1 MDKRD
6 LMLHNL
12 IMPKK
17 CAFEIV
23 DLAIHENVIPWDW
36 RSSGRHHG
44 NFWLALHGTGTFHE
58 PGGAG
63 FGPGD
68 AFLFAPHDR
77 IRATGHA
84 SRRVV
89 NFTIHFHGVLPGFRA
104 GLFDAETRHGGSLP
118 DALWLEPFC
127 RELCRHF
134 GEDTKEGRDVVG
146 TGVEFL
152 MASLASSRHR
162 PPLSAASRRVLA
174 EADRIRRNPAADYRL
189 AELAGR
195 AGLSVPHFVR
205 LFRSHLGC
213 TPGRLMIQERVQ
225 RARRLLRESDSK
237 LEMIAE
243 QAGYRDVFYF
253 SRQFRSVTGLT
264 PGEYRRQFR

>member
-1 MDKRD
+1 MA
-6 LMLHNL
+6 
-12 IMPKK
+12 KK
-17 CAFEIV
+17 CAFEIE

-36 RSSGRHHG
+36 RSSGRRHG
-44 NFWLALHGTGTFHE
+44 NFWLALHGSGTFHE
-58 PGGAG
+58 PGGVD

-68 AFLFAPHDR
+68 AFLFDPADR
-77 IRATGHA
+77 IRASGHA

-89 NFTIHFHGVLPGFRA
+89 NFTIHFQGVLPGSRPD
-104 GLFDAETRHGGSLP
+104 GLDQVSRHGGSLP

-134 GEDTKEGRDVVG
+134 GENSLESRDVV
-146 TGVEFL
+146 TAGVEFL
-152 MASLASSRHR
+152 MAALASARSR
-162 PPLSAASRRVLA
+162 PPLSPVSRLVLA

-189 AELAGR
+189 AELARR

-205 LFRSHLGC
+205 LFRSQLGC
-213 TPGRLMIQERVQ
+213 TPGRLMIHERVQ

-237 LEMIAE
+237 LELIAE

-264 PGEYRRQFR
+264 PGEYRGQFR